1 MSYLFPLKGLVA
13 AAYTPMNKDESVA
26 LDVIGKLVEYSI
38 EKKIAGLFAVGSTG
52 EFCSLTMDERKAVAR
67 EYVKTAAG
75 RIPIIVNVASC
86 CQQDAVEL
94 AEAAVADGADAVC
107 GLAPFYF
114 CPDNNRALVDF
125 LKPVAEAA
133 DGRPFFLYHAPGI
146 TGYTASVPEFVKIAS
161 GEIPNF
167 AGVKYTNM
175 NLFEYQQAVNVNP
188 GVQILF
194 GKDEMILGA
203 LAMGAEAGIGTTFN
217 YLPKIYHGVIDNFR
231 KGDMAE
237 ARRYMDLSQKAVAI
251 SGKYGLETIKVFMK
265 FAGIDVGP
273 MRSPVTHMTR
283 EQEYA
288 FRKDL
293 SEAGLDDYIG

>member
-1 MSYLFPLKGLVA
+1 MSYLFPIKGLVA

-26 LDVIGKLVEYSI
+26 LDIIAQLVEYSI
-38 EKKIAGLFAVGSTG
+38 DKKFAGLFTVGSTG
-52 EFCSLTMDERKAVAR
+52 EFCSLTIDERKAVAK
-67 EYVKTAAG
+67 EYIKASAG

-86 CQQDAVEL
+86 CQQDSIEL
-94 AEAAVADGADAVC
+94 AKAAVADGADAVC

-114 CPDNNRALVDF
+114 CPDSNRALVDF
-125 LKPVAEAA
+125 LKPVAEASE
-133 DGRPFFLYHAPGI
+133 GKPFFLYHAPGI
-146 TGYTASVPEFVKIAS
+146 TGFGASVPEFIKIAAD
-161 GEIPNF
+161 EIPNF

-175 NLFEYQQAVNVNP
+175 NLFEYQQAVNACDR
-188 GVQILF
+188 VQVLF
-194 GKDEMILGA
+194 GKDEMLLGA
-203 LAMGAEAGIGTTFN
+203 LAMGAQAGIGTTFN
-217 YLPKIYHGVIDNFR
+217 YLPKIYHGVIDNFE
-231 KGDMAE
+231 KGDMDE

-273 MRSPVTHMTR
+273 MRSPVTHMTK

-293 SEAGLDDYIG
+293 SDAGLDDYIG